1 MSPRATKCSLSS
13 RSPNMALRPSRS
25 ASLRACRPMPVPPR
39 RPWARRAIRGRGGS
53 ARPPAIDPP
62 MPGYTRQISQ
72 YTVHMTVRCGRQGPG
87 TERAMRRAEEEEHVA
102 HKVKAATVEWNP
114 AADRLRE
121 LAEKMP
127 NAVVTEFGNVAV
139 KAKVDSRSTRSTY
152 IVEDSTNATKQT
164 MTRAEFDRIAA
175 AQDAYIADSHVVVV
189 DGYIGSDPGFRT
201 RARLIMEA
209 ANANVAGMQQQLYYP
224 VGDDYDPADW
234 EPDTTVIYTPNL
246 PAPGYPN
253 DRVIGVDLT
262 SNITRVLNSDYF
274 GESKK
279 GGLRMWNNI
288 VYSRGG
294 LSLHAGCKV
303 IPVGG
308 RPRGLLIVG
317 LSGTGKTTT
326 TFTTQLGSKPAQDD
340 FIALMPGGKVYT
352 TENGCFSMTFGLD
365 PKFEPAIYNAT
376 TKPDAYLENVSVD
389 ATGAVDFLDTS
400 YTKNGRTTWPFSYV
414 DPWPASDIPL
424 AEFLLILNRNEN
436 IVPGVARLDRA
447 QAAAYFMLGETTGTS
462 AGGKD
467 EEGKFLRVPGTN
479 PFFPRDMADMG
490 NRMLELLHSHE
501 LKVYVLNTG
510 RVGGGDER
518 EGSKKVTIPISS
530 AIVQAIVQDTITW
543 TADPDFGYEVAAALP
558 GVDDIEILQPR
569 LLYDRQGRGDEYA
582 AMVSRMKRERREYLA
597 SFPGLDE
604 AIITSIG

>member
-1 MSPRATKCSLSS
+1 
-13 RSPNMALRPSRS
+13 MAHQ
-25 ASLRACRPMPVPPR
+25 VN
-39 RPWARRAIRGRGGS
+39 
-53 ARPPAIDPP
+53 
-62 MPGYTRQISQ
+62 
-72 YTVHMTVRCGRQGPG
+72 
-87 TERAMRRAEEEEHVA
+87 
-102 HKVKAATVEWNP
+102 AAAVEWNP
-114 AADRLRE
+114 TAERLRE

-127 NAVVTEFGNVAV
+127 NSSVTEFGNVAV
-139 KAKVDSRSTRSTY
+139 KARVDSRSTRSTY
-152 IVEDSTNATKQT
+152 LVEDSTNATKKT
-164 MTRAEFDRIAA
+164 ITRAESDRLAA
-175 AQDAYIADSHVVVV
+175 AQDAYMAGSHLVVV
-189 DGYIGSDPGFRT
+189 DGYIGSDPAFRT

-224 VGDDYDPADW
+224 VEADYDPATW

-246 PAPGYPN
+246 PAPGYPD
-253 DRVIGVDLT
+253 DRVIVVDLK

-288 VYSRGG
+288 VFNRGG
-294 LSLHAGCKV
+294 LALHAGCKV
-303 IPVGG
+303 IPVDGQ
-308 RPRGLLIVG
+308 PTTVLIVG

-340 FIALMPGGKVYT
+340 FVALMPGGRVYA
-352 TENGCFSMTFGLD
+352 TENGCFAKTFGLD
-365 PKFEPAIYNAT
+365 PKFEPAIYYAT

-389 ATGAVDFLDTS
+389 ASGAVDFFDTS

-414 DPWPASDIPL
+414 DPWPADQVPP

-490 NRMLELLHSHE
+490 NRMLELLDSRE

-510 RVGGGDER
+510 RVGGGDDHP
-518 EGSKKVTIPISS
+518 GSKKVTIPFSS
-530 AIVQAIVQDTITW
+530 AIVQAIVEDTIAW
-543 TADPDFGYEVAAALP
+543 TEDPDFGYEIAVSVP
-558 GVDDIEILQPR
+558 GVDDAEIIQPR
-569 LLYDRQGRGDEYA
+569 RLYERQGRLGDYD
-582 AMVSRMKRERREYLA
+582 AMVARLKRERKEYLG
-597 SFPGLDE
+597 SFAGLDE
-604 AIITSIG
+604 AIVKAIG